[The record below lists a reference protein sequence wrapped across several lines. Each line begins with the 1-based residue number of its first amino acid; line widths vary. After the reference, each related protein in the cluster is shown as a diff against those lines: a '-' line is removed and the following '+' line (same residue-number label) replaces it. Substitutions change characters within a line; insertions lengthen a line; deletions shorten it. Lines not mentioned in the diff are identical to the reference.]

1 MPKNPTLFDRILRK
15 INRTAPKVCEDVR
28 VWSINRGGLECV
40 ILDEPLSIARRPPR
54 TIEAEIDP
62 QYTTRYSANFR
73 GRYLVSIPRARILG
87 ARGLVVLPTGEYAIE
102 SIYTRTLLDTEPFFQ
117 TPPKSYRT
125 LKGSFFSL
133 LGP

>member
-1 MPKNPTLFDRILRK
+1 M
-15 INRTAPKVCEDVR
+15 
-28 VWSINRGGLECV
+28 

-54 TIEAEIDP
+54 TIEEEIDP

-73 GRYLVSIPRARILG
+73 GRYLVPIPRARILG

-117 TPPKSYRT
+117 TSPKSYRT